1 MLDFDTTIA
10 RQAELTRDR
19 RYNIA
24 AYKAASWFNPTLKG
38 RLFLKAYP
46 AAVWP
51 VDELLIVAALLSS
64 IGMVGLLI
72 Y

>member
-1 MLDFDTTIA
+1 
-10 RQAELTRDR
+10 
-19 RYNIA
+19 
-24 AYKAASWFNPTLKG
+24 
-38 RLFLKAYP
+38 LFLKAYP

-51 VDELLIVAALLSS
+51 LDELLIVAALLSS